1 MSKVEKLQTEKVKTE
16 ENKAAAV
23 AANKQGIAEHKAE
36 KDLKHED
43 LKQFSVARNRD
54 IDEKINKDK
63 YWFKGTRKAFSKTFN
78 RDSSKLRD
86 SRRKRA
92 VLSAPGKVG
101 TAIVNTPGNIRKS
114 LSNQLASYKSRTAD
128 SRQKLMSVA
137 SAVGNSMAKSASDAA
152 LAKGQR
158 EKAAEIVGK
167 LQRELAT
174 ATEELERIRAEPSS
188 PLVDVNLRSQEKE
201 VAHLTTLLE
210 QKKDELLKT
219 RYEHS

>member
-54 IDEKINKDK
+54 IDERINKDK
-63 YWFKGTRKAFSKTFN
+63 GWFKGTRKVFAKTLN
-78 RDSSKLRD
+78 RDSSRLRD

-92 VLSAPGKVG
+92 ILNAPGKVG
-101 TAIVNTPGNIRKS
+101 TAIANAPANIRKS
-114 LSNQLASYKSRTAD
+114 LSDQLASYNERTAD
-128 SRQKLMSVA
+128 SRQKLLTVA
-137 SAVGNSMAKSASDAA
+137 SAVGNSMAKSASQAA
-152 LAKGQR
+152 LAKGMR

-174 ATEELERIRAEPSS
+174 ATEELERLRAEPPS
-188 PLVDVNLRSQEKE
+188 PLVNVNLRSQEKE
-201 VAHLTTLLE
+201 VAHLTALLE
-210 QKKDELLKT
+210 EKKDELLKT